1 MGLEKKYEYDGNK
14 YISIGIESDII
25 KENASEVLDNV
36 LSHYT
41 NNIEKIIY
49 MAKYLLRKVLKVQ

>member
-36 LSHYT
+36 KKLF
-41 NNIEKIIY
+41 IWL
-49 MAKYLLRKVLKVQ
+49 KYLLRKVLKVQ

>member
-25 KENASEVLDNV
+25 KENASEVLD
-36 LSHYT
+36 
-41 NNIEKIIY
+41 KIAEI
-49 MAKYLLRKVLKVQ
+49 MAQKF